1 MAARGG
7 KILISAAP
15 RGRFIQG
22 VISGTPKPG
31 IVCSISSVF
40 TMGGWHTWVP
50 FSATSGHRRLIAVLL
65 EDELRGGALDEAYVS
80 GSIVPLYI
88 PLPGDELNMLLAD
101 VTGTGDTHAV
111 LKMLMVQT
119 ATGKLI
125 TESSPESEPFQL
137 LEAQAALTG
146 DVLAPC
152 VYTGY

>member
-31 IVCSISSVF
+31 VCLSISSVF

-50 FSATSGHRRLIAVLL
+50 FSATNGHRRLIAVLL
-65 EDELRGGALDEAYVS
+65 EDELRGGALDEAYVT
-80 GSIVPLYI
+80 GSIVPIYI
-88 PLPGDELNMLLAD
+88 PNAGDEFNMLIAD
-101 VTGTGDTHAV
+101 VGGTADTHAV
-111 LKMLMVQT
+111 LGMYMVQT
-119 ATGKLI
+119 ATGKLMK
-125 TESSPESEPFQL
+125 EASPESEPFQL
-137 LEAQAALTG
+137 LEAQGALSA

-152 VYTGY
+152 VFTGY

>member
-31 IVCSISSVF
+31 VCLSISSVF

-50 FSATSGHRRLIAVLL
+50 FSASSGHKRLVAVLL

-80 GSIVPLYI
+80 GSIVPIYI

-101 VTGTGDTHAV
+101 VGGTGDTHAV
-111 LKMLMVQT
+111 LEQLMIET

-125 TESSPESEPFQL
+125 ADSSGESEPFTL
-137 LEAQAALTG
+137 LEAQAALTA
-146 DVLAPC
+146 DTLAPC
-152 VYTGY
+152 VFTGQ